1 VTETKSWITEADR
14 AKDLPSR
21 DDDCD
26 LCVALKLTPW
36 LYEDEECWIA
46 ECMIC
51 ATPMVVWKPH
61 GMPDDTTEARLLARM
76 GEIADTFYEGK
87 GWWAD
92 GNRRNIPEHWHCHAR
107 PAGGF
112 FGNR

>member
-1 VTETKSWITEADR
+1 MTDVKSWITEADR
-14 AKDLPSR
+14 AKDLPAH
-21 DDDCD
+21 DADCD
-26 LCVALKLTPW
+26 LCIALKLTPW

-61 GMPDDTTEARLLARM
+61 GMPDDVTEQRLLTRM
-76 GEIADTFYEGK
+76 GEIADTFYDGG